1 MAEPVV
7 SHPGVPL
14 GLCLWHISSPGVN
27 ILTKSG
33 KFWAENSLK
42 IKNFVPKALFSI
54 GYNHIRFHWKYC
66 PLVTSPGDIIVSPF
80 LQMSIFSQDAGWKY
94 WGKQEIIWV
103 KTLARKY
110 AQFLLFG
117 WQILTRCF
125 LLFPIFSRS
134 TFSWRWCFDDVT
146 QPLPTSW
153 VWYHHYSHNNH
164 RISNI
169 YLRVTTI
176 IAN

>member
-1 MAEPVV
+1 MCKISETVWQSLLWATQA
-7 SHPGVPL
+7 SHWASACDISRL
-14 GLCLWHISSPGVN
+14 QGLIFWQSPENFEQKIVLKLRISYQKP
-27 ILTKSG
+27 
-33 KFWAENSLK
+33 
-42 IKNFVPKALFSI
+42 LFSI

-146 QPLPTSW
+146 APAHLPGLIPS
-153 VWYHHYSHNNH
+153 
-164 RISNI
+164 
-169 YLRVTTI
+169 L
-176 IAN
+176 